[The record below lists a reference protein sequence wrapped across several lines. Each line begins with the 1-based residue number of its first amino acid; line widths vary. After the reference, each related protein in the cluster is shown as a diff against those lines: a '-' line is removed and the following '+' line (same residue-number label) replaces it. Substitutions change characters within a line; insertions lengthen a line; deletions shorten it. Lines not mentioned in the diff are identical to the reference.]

1 LNQDMGRFSV
11 RVTAKKINKR
21 NLILKFALV
30 ILLIAFLLL
39 LTGYGLSMFVNN
51 AGNFT
56 VIIPDG
62 DRGALSLSDT
72 EDFTEPKMIIKADEL
87 PSMDNI
93 TMAWLPADLDGTDG
107 AHNGENY
114 IAHTFYLKNMG
125 DEAVDYT
132 AEINITAT
140 TLGADEAIR
149 VMVIKNGETTV
160 YAKGAKDSGQ
170 PEPDTI
176 IFPGNTKVMSETY
189 ESFGVGDVDKYTVV
203 IWLEGNDP
211 ECVDDI
217 LGGVVKMSMNFSV
230 TDGTAFT

>member
-1 LNQDMGRFSV
+1 MERFSV
-11 RVTAKKINKR
+11 RVTARKINKR
-21 NLILKFALV
+21 NLILKFAVV
-30 ILLIAFLLL
+30 ILLIALSLLA
-39 LTGYGLSMFVNN
+39 TGYGLSMFVNN

-56 VIIPDG
+56 VVVPDG
-62 DRGALSLSDT
+62 NRGALSLSNT
-72 EDFTEPKMIIKADEL
+72 ADFSAPTAVIEADVL

-93 TMAWLPADLDGTDG
+93 TQAWLPAGLDSVDG

-125 DEAVDYT
+125 DEAINYI

-140 TLGADEAIR
+140 TRGADEAIR

-160 YAKGAKDSGQ
+160 YAKGAKDSGN
-170 PEPDTI
+170 PEPDTT
-176 IFPGNTKVMSETY
+176 IFAGNTKVMSVEN
-189 ESFGVGDVDKYTVV
+189 ESFESGAVDKYTVV